1 MHYRIGSYWFP
12 LIPRPSVPS
21 AEFASQGD
29 RRVLGALLV
38 ALRDPDREVCCR
50 AVDAISSL
58 YDFVP
63 GDLTLVPWRPG
74 KAMETMAGGTYAP
87 GNTSRWRISL
97 VYHRISVK
105 MLSRIFT

>member
-1 MHYRIGSYWFP
+1 MHYLAVLVPIFSGSSTFRARRA
-12 LIPRPSVPS
+12 L
-21 AEFASQGD
+21 QGD

-63 GDLTLVPWRPG
+63 GDLTLVPWHAG
-74 KAMETMAGGTYAP
+74 EAMETMAA
-87 GNTSRWRISL
+87 NMCSR
-97 VYHRISVK
+97 
-105 MLSRIFT
+105 